1 MEVFESILNS
11 IDNVVWG
18 PALIV
23 LILATGILLT
33 WRTKGI
39 QFKKL
44 GRALKSIM
52 MKSSGEE
59 GEVSSFGALCT
70 ALSATI
76 GTGNIVGVATAV
88 ASGGPG
94 ALFWMWVA
102 AFLGIATKYAECML
116 AVNYREVS
124 ADGHVLGGPF
134 LTIERGMG
142 KKWKW
147 LAVCFAVF
155 AAMAGLLGIGTMTQ
169 INGITNAVQGVFD
182 PGKANVAVTIF
193 GNNVTWSVV
202 IAGAIVTLCA
212 ALVIIGGIKRISR
225 VATFIVPFMAALYLV
240 IGIFVIL
247 FNLSSVTAAFQ
258 EIFRDAF
265 GARAISG
272 GIVGT
277 LIAVSKIFDGF
288 TDVFI
293 GSMIDKT
300 KSRMGKARPWMLY
313 GYVGCAIT
321 LIACFAIPTS
331 LGKTAQY
338 AWFFI
343 AYTLLNGVFY
353 TANNIAYSALTS
365 LITKNSKERVQMGSY
380 RFIFAFSTSLLIQAI
395 TVGFVDFC
403 GGDAAAWRLVAI
415 IYAVIGLISNTIST
429 LSVKE
434 LPEEELNEG
443 KSTGEEEK
451 YGLVQAFKLLVKN
464 KFYLMICGTYILQQ
478 LYSAMIGAGIYYMTW
493 VLKNKNLFGQFAWAV
508 NIPLIIALIF
518 TPTLVGKWK
527 GMYKLNKRGYLLAVI
542 GRALVVVAG
551 YMGSIPLM
559 MAFTAVA
566 ALGQGPW
573 QGDMN
578 AVIASCS
585 EYTYLT
591 QGKRVDGTMYS
602 CTSLG
607 IKLGGGIGTAVVGWM
622 LELSG
627 YVGTNAVQPQ
637 SALNMMQ
644 FMYLW
649 LPLIFDVLIWF
660 ILSKM
665 NVEEANE
672 KIKKEKGITTQT
684 AQ

>member
-1 MEVFESILNS
+1 MEEKKYLKWYNKIGYGSGDIAG
-11 IDNVVWG
+11 NVVY
-18 PALIV
+18 AF
-23 LILATGILLT
+23 LT
-33 WRTKGI
+33 
-39 QFKKL
+39 
-44 GRALKSIM
+44 
-52 MKSSGEE
+52 
-59 GEVSSFGALCT
+59 SFVMVYLT
-70 ALSATI
+70 DTI
-76 GTGNIVGVATAV
+76 GL
-88 ASGGPG
+88 AS
-94 ALFWMWVA
+94 
-102 AFLGIATKYAECML
+102 
-116 AVNYREVS
+116 
-124 ADGHVLGGPF
+124 
-134 LTIERGMG
+134 
-142 KKWKW
+142 
-147 LAVCFAVF
+147 
-155 AAMAGLLGIGTMTQ
+155 
-169 INGITNAVQGVFD
+169 
-182 PGKANVAVTIF
+182 
-193 GNNVTWSVV
+193 
-202 IAGAIVTLCA
+202 
-212 ALVIIGGIKRISR
+212 
-225 VATFIVPFMAALYLV
+225 
-240 IGIFVIL
+240 
-247 FNLSSVTAAFQ
+247 
-258 EIFRDAF
+258 
-265 GARAISG
+265 

-277 LIAVSKIFDGF
+277 LIAVSKLLDGF
-288 TDVFI
+288 TDIFF

-300 KSRMGKARPWMLY
+300 HSKMGKARPWMLY

-321 LIACFAIPTS
+321 LVACFAVPTS
-331 LGKTAQY
+331 LGRTAQY

-365 LITKNSKERVQMGSY
+365 LVTKNSKERVQMGSY
-380 RFIFAFSTSLLIQAI
+380 RFIFAFSTSLLIQAV
-395 TVGFVDFC
+395 TVGFVAKC
-403 GGDAAAWRLVAI
+403 GGDAAAWRMVAI
-415 IYAVIGLISNTIST
+415 IYAVIGLVVNTISA

-443 KSTGEEEK
+443 GTTGEEEK

-518 TPTLVGKWK
+518 TPTLVGKWN
-527 GMYKLNKRGYLLAVI
+527 GMYKLNLRGYILAVI

-559 MAFTAVA
+559 MAFTALA

-607 IKLGGGIGTAVVGWM
+607 VKIGGGIGTAVVGWL

-627 YVGTNAVQPQ
+627 YVGTHAVQPQ

-649 LPLIFDVLIWF
+649 LPLIFDVLIMF
-660 ILSKM
+660 ILSRM
-665 NVEEANE
+665 NVEETNA
-672 KIKKEKGITTQT
+672 KIKKEKDGTCVRDYIHVNDLAQAHILAMKYLCDGNDSNIFNLGNGVGFTVKEVVET
-684 AQ
+684 ARKVTGHPIPAKEEPRRAGDPSMLIASSAKAKEVLGWNPQYADLETIIGTAWKWHKSHPNGYQNV